1 MDIEIRNIKLEE
13 IKDAID
19 IKITGWQNA
28 YRGIIDDYFL
38 DVTLPSEREKR
49 IENWASNYEESPF
62 IVAIYNGEVV
72 GFSRFVDNNNFS
84 PNIDCDSEL
93 CAIYVKPNYKFMGI
107 GTKLFNYITDYFKS
121 LNKEKMI
128 LWCLDGNLPSIK
140 FYTKMGGTIV
150 AEKYATIDNKEY
162 KELGFLYNLKED

>member
-1 MDIEIRNIKLEE
+1 MDIEIRDIKLEE
-13 IKDAID
+13 IKDAVD
-19 IKITGWQNA
+19 IKITGRQNA
-28 YRGIIDDYFL
+28 YRGILDDKDL
-38 DVTLPSEREKR
+38 DNLPNTRESNIERWTKN
-49 IENWASNYEESPF
+49 INDGHF

-72 GFSRFVDNNNFS
+72 GFSRFVDDNS
-84 PNIDCDSEL
+84 HSKNIDCDCEL
-93 CAIYVKPNYKFMGI
+93 CAIYVKPKYKFMGI
-107 GTKLFNYITDYFKS
+107 GTKLFNYVTNHFKS

-150 AEKYATIDNKEY
+150 SEKYATIDNKKY

>member
-1 MDIEIRNIKLEE
+1 MDIEIRDIKLEE
-13 IKDAID
+13 IKDAVD

-28 YRGIIDDYFL
+28 YRGIIDDSYL
-38 DVTLPSEREKR
+38 DNLPSTRDNTIERWTNSYKDGH
-49 IENWASNYEESPF
+49 F
-62 IVAIYNGEVV
+62 IVAIYNNEVV
-72 GFSRFVDNNNFS
+72 GFSRFVDNNDFS
-84 PNIDCDSEL
+84 SNIDCDSEL